1 MDLEKHSIGFIPE
14 TERYGHPRR
23 LFTVWF
29 GTNLSIVCMT
39 VGMLGVFAGLS
50 FGWALL
56 ALVIGNAIGTVFM
69 AAHSAQGPHLGV
81 PQMIQSRAQ
90 FGVLGA
96 ALPLLAVVVTYT
108 LYNAANGAVVGPALA
123 ATFGLGSVAAPV
135 IFGIATVLVA
145 FVGYELIHR
154 IGAAMSV
161 LSGLALAATALILW
175 TGTGGAPAPVAVQSG
190 FAPAIF
196 LATIT
201 QATAWGLTYG
211 PYVADYSRYLPSNVS
226 TARTF
231 WATALGCFLGST
243 LTMVLGAWLA
253 SFFAAIAGDPGVGI
267 PALFGPLALPV
278 RLLLILGLL
287 LGNVMTLY
295 SAYMASAGVL
305 SGFHRRETI
314 GLGTKLALMAA
325 LIAVAT
331 VIAIATAG
339 NFEHV
344 FGDMLSLMV
353 YLLVPWSAINLADY
367 YWVRRGRYEV
377 PALFDLDGQYGRF
390 NAATLAIYAATILIE
405 LPFLQVA
412 AWTGPMARWIGADIG
427 WLPGLV
433 VPGLLY
439 TLIER
444 RRLARQ

>member
-1 MDLEKHSIGFIPE
+1 MAIETRSISFIPE
-14 TERYGHPRR
+14 TERYGRPRR
-23 LFTVWF
+23 LFTIWF

-39 VGMLGVFAGLS
+39 VGMLGVVAGLS

-69 AAHSAQGPHLGV
+69 AAHSAQGPHLGI

-96 ALPLLAVVVTYT
+96 GLPLLTVVVTYT
-108 LYNAANGAVVGPALA
+108 LYNAANGAVVAPALGV
-123 ATFGLGSVAAPV
+123 TFGLGPVAAPAV
-135 IFGIATVLVA
+135 FGAATVLVA
-145 FVGYELIHR
+145 SVGYELIHR
-154 IGAAMSV
+154 IGATMAV
-161 LSGLALAATALILW
+161 LSGLVFVGVVAILLTRGPVQPS
-175 TGTGGAPAPVAVQSG
+175 TGT
-190 FAPAIF
+190 F
-196 LATIT
+196 LPSVFIATIT

-211 PYVADYSRYLPSNVS
+211 PYVADYSRYLPSHVS

-231 WATALGCFLGST
+231 WATALGCFLGSG
-243 LTMVLGAWLA
+243 LTMALGAWLA
-253 SFFAAIAGDPGVGI
+253 ASFAGIAADPGIAI
-267 PALFGPLALPV
+267 PGLFGGAALPV

-314 GLGTKLALMAA
+314 GFATRLILMAA
-325 LIAVAT
+325 LIVIAT
-331 VIAIATAG
+331 AIAIATAG

-367 YWVRRGRYEV
+367 YWVRHGRYDV
-377 PALFDLDGQYGRF
+377 AAMFDLEGQYGRF
-390 NAATLAIYAATILIE
+390 NATTLAIYAATILIE

-412 AWTGPMARWIGADIG
+412 AWTGPAARWIGADIG

-433 VPGLLY
+433 VPALLY
-439 TLIER
+439 PMVER
-444 RRLARQ
+444 RRIAG

>member
-1 MDLEKHSIGFIPE
+1 MAIETHSIGFIPE
-14 TERYGHPRR
+14 SERYGHPRR

-69 AAHSAQGPHLGV
+69 AAHSAQGPHLGI

-108 LYNAANGAVVGPALA
+108 LYNAANGAVVAPALA
-123 ATFGLGSVAAPV
+123 ATFGLGPIAAPSL
-135 IFGIATVLVA
+135 FGVATVLVA

-154 IGAAMSV
+154 IGAAMTV
-161 LSGLALAATALILW
+161 LSGLLFLAVVAILFARGNIPPS
-175 TGTGGAPAPVAVQSG
+175 TGAFLPAA
-190 FAPAIF
+190 FI
-196 LATIT
+196 ATIT

-211 PYVADYSRYLPSNVS
+211 PYVADYSRYLPSTVS

-243 LTMVLGAWLA
+243 LTMALGAWLA
-253 SFFAAIAGDPGVGI
+253 SFFAAIAADPTIAI
-267 PALFGPLALPV
+267 PALFGTLATPV

-295 SAYMASAGVL
+295 SAYMASAGML

-314 GLGTKLALMAA
+314 GASTKLILMGGLIVIATA
-325 LIAVAT
+325 IAVAT
-331 VIAIATAG
+331 AA

-344 FGDMLSLMV
+344 FGDMLNIMV

-367 YWVRRGRYEV
+367 YWVRRGRYDV
-377 PALFDLDGQYGRF
+377 GAMFDLDGRYGRF
-390 NAATLAIYAATILIE
+390 NGATLAIYMVAILIE
-405 LPFLQVA
+405 LPFLKVGF
-412 AWTGPMARWIGADIG
+412 WKGPMATWIGADIG

-433 VPGLLY
+433 VPAALY

-444 RRLARQ
+444 RRLTV